1 MDIKKPFGYIFSTNC
16 KHLVDK
22 KIKMNLMDQIRKVS
36 LLEFDS
42 LRKYIFNRFFFSSF
56 LCIGSEW
63 IYN

>member
-42 LRKYIFNRFFFSSF
+42 LGKYIFNRFYIFFSQH
-56 LCIGSEW
+56 
-63 IYN
+63 